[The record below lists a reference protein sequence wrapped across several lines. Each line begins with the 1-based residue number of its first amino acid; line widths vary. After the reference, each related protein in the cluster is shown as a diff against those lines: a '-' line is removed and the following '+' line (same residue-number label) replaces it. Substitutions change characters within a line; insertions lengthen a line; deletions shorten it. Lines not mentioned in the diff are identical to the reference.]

1 MGVQIILQSC
11 VLVLRKVM
19 PAFSEMASNVL
30 GHHRVAVCFHF
41 CTSEVKSRQE
51 DTIELKQFN
60 VKISWLIIVDKTT

>member
-1 MGVQIILQSC
+1 
-11 VLVLRKVM
+11 M
-19 PAFSEMASNVL
+19 PAFSETASNVL

-60 VKISWLIIVDKTT
+60 VKISWLIIVDKTTWNFKLQKNLKTYLYI

>member
-1 MGVQIILQSC
+1 
-11 VLVLRKVM
+11 M

-60 VKISWLIIVDKTT
+60 VKISWLIIVDKTTWNFKLQKNLKTYLYI

>member
-1 MGVQIILQSC
+1 
-11 VLVLRKVM
+11 M

-30 GHHRVAVCFHF
+30 GHHRVAVSFHF

>member
-1 MGVQIILQSC
+1 
-11 VLVLRKVM
+11 M
-19 PAFSEMASNVL
+19 PAFSETASNVL

-51 DTIELKQFN
+51 DIIELKQFN

>member
-1 MGVQIILQSC
+1 
-11 VLVLRKVM
+11 M
-19 PAFSEMASNVL
+19 PAFSETASNIL

-60 VKISWLIIVDKTT
+60 VKISWLIIVDKTTWNFKLQKNLKTYLYI

>member
-1 MGVQIILQSC
+1 
-11 VLVLRKVM
+11 M

-30 GHHRVAVCFHF
+30 GHHRVAVSFHF

-60 VKISWLIIVDKTT
+60 VKISWLIIVDKTTWNFKLQKNLKTYLYI